1 MLPLKWELRL
11 SQKCLFIDVS
21 THDQIVLISE
31 TEKGAKGK
39 IAERLRESE
48 GEREHWEAAD
58 VASVVKQ
65 TVRKYTC

>member
-1 MLPLKWELRL
+1 MIILAHDPISFISR
-11 SQKCLFIDVS
+11 QKRG
-21 THDQIVLISE
+21 QE
-31 TEKGAKGK
+31 GK